1 MTSDVI
7 QKLISDAGVQA
18 IPHITSPKGKIK
30 VYPMVAPQDEK
41 EPFYTVK
48 KVKTENFSA
57 FNCLASTDWCF
68 YQVWSWSKNHITT
81 EQMHSV
87 SRAALEDNDM
97 FLTDCVDGF
106 DDASDMYCQVATY
119 KRQESI

>member
-7 QKLISDAGVQA
+7 QKLINDAAVQA
-18 IPHITSPKGKIK
+18 LPGIVSPTGAIK
-30 VYPMVAPQDEK
+30 AYPMVAPENEK

-68 YQVWSWSKNHITT
+68 YQVWSWSKNYITT
-81 EQMHSV
+81 EEMQMA
-87 SRAALEDNDM
+87 SRTALEDNDM
-97 FLTDCVDGF
+97 FLVDCVDGF
-106 DDASDMYCQVATY
+106 DNASDMYCQIATY